1 MMPWN
6 TEDLTFDES
15 RFSGTARIIPLPN
28 LVMFPHV
35 MQPLQIRDPCHH
47 ELLSEALDHDGLIAL
62 SIYSCHDKGSARD
75 QGSARENRSSCEKRS
90 SSKKCGAVGKTDSH
104 HPEAIESTAC
114 LGKIVTHQRLEDGGY
129 QLLMLGMRRLRIVRE
144 LVGNQPFRRADVE
157 LLEDQYRADDAEE
170 RAALQ
175 TALTHRFQQCLP
187 SGNFPSETI
196 REALSSE
203 IPLGVLTDLV
213 SFAIPLDYD
222 TKYTL
227 LQEQDVD
234 RRAWSLL
241 KAMDTMTACL
251 ERSGQ
256 LEADT
261 DGPVVIRKGKFPP
274 PFSSN

>member
-1 MMPWN
+1 MPWN

-15 RFSGTARIIPLPN
+15 RFSGTVRIIPLPN
-28 LVMFPHV
+28 LIMFPHV
-35 MQPLQIRDPCHH
+35 MQPLQIRDPCHRA
-47 ELLSEALDHDGLIAL
+47 LLSEALDHDGLIAM
-62 SIYSCHDKGSARD
+62 SIYS
-75 QGSARENRSSCEKRS
+75 SSEKYAS
-90 SSKKCGAVGKTDSH
+90 VGKTDSH
-104 HPEAIESTAC
+104 HQEAIEPTAC
-114 LGKIVTHQRLEDGGY
+114 LGKIVTHQRLENGGY

-144 LVGNQPFRRADVE
+144 LVGDQPFRRAEVE
-157 LLEDQYRADDAEE
+157 LLDDQYCPDDTEE

-196 REALSSE
+196 QETLSSE

-213 SFAIPLDYD
+213 SFSMPLDYG
-222 TKYTL
+222 TKYKL
-227 LQEQDVD
+227 LKEQDVD

-241 KAMDTMTACL
+241 KALDAMTACL

-256 LEADT
+256 REPDT
-261 DGPVVIRKGKFPP
+261 DGLVVVRKGKFPP